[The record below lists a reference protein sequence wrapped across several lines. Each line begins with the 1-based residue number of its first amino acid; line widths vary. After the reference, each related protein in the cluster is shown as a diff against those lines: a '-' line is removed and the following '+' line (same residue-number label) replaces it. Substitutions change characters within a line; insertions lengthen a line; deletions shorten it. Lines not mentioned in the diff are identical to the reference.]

1 MDINNYSDE
10 DLKQLMEKYK
20 EKQERYSLM
29 YNEATIR
36 NERIIL
42 NIHLEQIRRF
52 REKHINAYRDTKFV
66 VPEPWSKF
74 RLFPWFMDFKKNTTT
89 RFSLKRAF
97 RIWYLGLKIH
107 SLSFFMPAQTY
118 RYRMF
123 FSEK

>member
-1 MDINNYSDE
+1 MDNYTDE

-52 REKHINAYRDTKFV
+52 REKHIQA
-66 VPEPWSKF
+66 
-74 RLFPWFMDFKKNTTT
+74 KKDAK
-89 RFSLKRAF
+89 LD
-97 RIWYLGLKIH
+97 L
-107 SLSFFMPAQTY
+107 
-118 RYRMF
+118 
-123 FSEK
+123 